1 MLLWRQ
7 LLLVHTTTINLDH
20 VIVSWTSLVYTLIGK
35 KQLSWIKKFL
45 QVCNYLSIL
54 ASICFFLL
62 KQFPRI
68 DHWGLQTPWIRGRGL
83 HVQEQK
89 ILRPETGSFR
99 YQGHDETRE
108 SGPTQ
113 RQDGVCPYT
122 YPRYTQGRLL
132 KATFMSSFIFAG
144 KHEIIKTKSN
154 SNVLGSFDFCV
165 TSTCN
170 L

>member
-1 MLLWRQ
+1 MRPRQ
-7 LLLVHTTTINLDH
+7 D
-20 VIVSWTSLVYTLIGK
+20 
-35 KQLSWIKKFL
+35 
-45 QVCNYLSIL
+45 
-54 ASICFFLL
+54 
-62 KQFPRI
+62 

-154 SNVLGSFDFCV
+154 SNVLGSFDLCV

-170 L
+170 LYRSLLSIHWNSCSISNFLEVL